1 MQQPAWLK
9 YDSETRQNKNPEERE
24 KSHRKSAAREE
35 KAMMALREFSS
46 QSPE

>member
-1 MQQPAWLK
+1 MILK
-9 YDSETRQNKNPEERE
+9 LVKIEFPKKRE